1 MPDQRLIELAS
12 QGMLS
17 RQQVLHSEVERL
29 LDDPKS
35 QRFINDFT
43 GQWLDLDQIDFT
55 EPDKNLFP
63 EYDDLLRSAMLA
75 ESRGFFAEVLR
86 QNFSVRE
93 FVDADWTILNSR
105 LAEHYAMPGVT
116 GLQYRKVELPPG
128 NPRGGVM
135 TQAAVLKVT
144 ANGTS
149 TSPVIRG
156 VWMLENIF
164 GKPVPPPPA
173 GVPAVEPDVSGAVT
187 LRDQLELH
195 RDVASCAGC
204 HDKMIRPDSLWR
216 DLIPLV
222 AGVTGIAARAMAIES
237 LICRSVQSDSSALP
251 ERPSGRCQWC
261 SPDRQG
267 FYRL

>member
-1 MPDQRLIELAS
+1 
-12 QGMLS
+12 
-17 RQQVLHSEVERL
+17 
-29 LDDPKS
+29 
-35 QRFINDFT
+35 
-43 GQWLDLDQIDFT
+43 
-55 EPDKNLFP
+55 
-63 EYDDLLRSAMLA
+63 
-75 ESRGFFAEVLR
+75 
-86 QNFSVRE
+86 
-93 FVDADWTILNSR
+93 
-105 LAEHYAMPGVT
+105 MPGVT
-116 GLQYRKVELPPG
+116 GLQYRRVELPPG

-204 HDKMIRPDSLWR
+204 HDKIDPPGFALERFDPIGGWR
-216 DLIPLV
+216 DWYRSTGNGDRITDRFVDPPFNRIRV
-222 AGVTGIAARAMAIES
+222 RYRKAQASSVHPTAGLLPTLMSSRRLSPRIRSRWLTILPKSCWHSPRAGTGFSDRAVLKKLSKSHSRTMDFAR
-237 LICRSVQSDSSALP
+237 
-251 ERPSGRCQWC
+251 
-261 SPDRQG
+261 
-267 FYRL
+267 